1 MNLFT
6 LLRRGPDGTAMI
18 RKRQHD
24 GRMRAIAEA
33 AEQSRQQWRTALI
46 DDQTRVWMG
55 IGEPDRDALS
65 AMAIMLTIAGFCLVY
80 DDRSAV
86 DGPDLRVIRGAISAA
101 TQCSAGG
108 SMLTVE
114 HAQAFSSAATR
125 ALAIVE
131 RATVNAI
138 CHAAEQIRLVVGI
151 ADHASHG
158 VRGANHVV
166 GAML

>member
-6 LLRRGPDGTAMI
+6 LLNRGPNGTAI
-18 RKRQHD
+18 LHQRKRD
-24 GRMRAIAEA
+24 GLMRDIAVAAEA
-33 AEQSRQQWRTALI
+33 SRQRWRTALI

-80 DDRSAV
+80 DDHAAI
-86 DGPDLRVIRGAISAA
+86 DGPDLSVIRGAISAA
-101 TQCSAGG
+101 TQCSSAG
-108 SMLTVE
+108 SVLTVE

-125 ALAIVE
+125 ALTIVE
-131 RATVNAI
+131 GCTINAI

-151 ADHASHG
+151 ADNASQG
-158 VRGANHVV
+158 VRAGA
-166 GAML
+166 AL